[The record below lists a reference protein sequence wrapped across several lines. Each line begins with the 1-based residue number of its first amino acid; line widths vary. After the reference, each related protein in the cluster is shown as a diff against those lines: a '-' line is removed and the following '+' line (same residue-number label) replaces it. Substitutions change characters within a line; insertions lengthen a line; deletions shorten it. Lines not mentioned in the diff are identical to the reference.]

1 MRLLA
6 ITSLSPHYRLT
17 IASLSPH
24 YRRVA
29 EWYFLRAPHPLH
41 DQYAIVART
50 KWGVL
55 ALPGKP
61 PPKEPT
67 GGFDETCPKARVR
80 ARNVARF
87 YVANFTAWS
96 AFKPPK
102 LDYDTWKR
110 HCADLRQKASLGLAQ
125 WEDRD
130 PEEREAARRN
140 ECYVLATEWDA
151 LNDQER
157 KVACCKERFIAAVR
171 LFTIDN
177 VMCGFRAPKVGT
189 CWADSWHVWAH
200 AG

>member
-1 MRLLA
+1 M
-6 ITSLSPHYRLT
+6 
-17 IASLSPH
+17 
-24 YRRVA
+24 A

-41 DQYAIVART
+41 EQYVVVPKT

-67 GGFDETCPKARVR
+67 GGFDEACPKARAR
-80 ARNVARF
+80 ARNVARY

-96 AFKPPK
+96 AFEPPK
-102 LDYDTWKR
+102 LDYGTWKR
-110 HCADLRQKASLGLAQ
+110 HCEDLRQKASLDLAR
-125 WEDRD
+125 WEDRG
-130 PEEREAARRN
+130 PEELEAARRN
-140 ECYVLATEWDA
+140 ECYVLVTQWDA
-151 LNDQER
+151 LNPEKR
-157 KVACCKERFIAAVR
+157 KVACRKERYIAAVR

-189 CWADSWHVWAH
+189 CTCWADTWHVWAH

>member
-1 MRLLA
+1 MQ
-6 ITSLSPHYRLT
+6 SPHCHLT

-41 DQYAIVART
+41 DQYAVVARQ

-67 GGFDETCPKARVR
+67 GGFDETCPKARAR
-80 ARNVARF
+80 ARNVAR
-87 YVANFTAWS
+87 YYLSNFTAWS
-96 AFKPPK
+96 AFEPPK
-102 LDYDTWKR
+102 LDYETWKR
-110 HCADLRQKASLGLAQ
+110 HCEDLRQKASLGLAR
-125 WEDRD
+125 WEDRT
-130 PEEREAARRN
+130 PEEVEAARRN
-140 ECYVLATEWDA
+140 ECFVLATQWED
-151 LNDQER
+151 LGPEER
-157 KVACCKERFIAAVR
+157 KVALRKERFIAASR

-189 CWADSWHVWAH
+189 
-200 AG
+200 